1 MRNYDIGVKIIREE
15 EEAKLF
21 GVKKVPFG
29 VAKPRFEEVSARQRG
44 DFFQEN
50 KNPNNM
56 IS

>member
-44 DFFQEN
+44 KFFQEN
-50 KNPNNM
+50 KNLNPM